1 LRNPASIT
9 FRNFE
14 PGDCVKI
21 KRRGEQR
28 TEGVV
33 IETIKG
39 MISNKY
45 NVRLLN
51 GEILNINQ
59 NEILPNNM
67 KENLNILLKCFF
79 I

>member
-28 TEGVV
+28 TEVV

-39 MISNKY
+39 MISNN

-59 NEILPNNM
+59 NEILP
-67 KENLNILLKCFF
+67 K
-79 I
+79 

>member
-1 LRNPASIT
+1 MVVENPSIT

-28 TEGVV
+28 TEVV

-51 GEILNINQ
+51 GEILNIKMRYY
-59 NEILPNNM
+59 L
-67 KENLNILLKCFF
+67 
-79 I
+79 

>member
-1 LRNPASIT
+1 VLKLKEEVSKNR
-9 FRNFE
+9 
-14 PGDCVKI
+14 
-21 KRRGEQR
+21 
-28 TEGVV
+28 GVV

-59 NEILPNNM
+59 NEILP
-67 KENLNILLKCFF
+67 K
-79 I
+79 

>member
-1 LRNPASIT
+1 VLKLKEEVSK
-9 FRNFE
+9 E
-14 PGDCVKI
+14 P
-21 KRRGEQR
+21 R
-28 TEGVV
+28 VV

-59 NEILPNNM
+59 NEILP
-67 KENLNILLKCFF
+67 K
-79 I
+79 

>member
-1 LRNPASIT
+1 MVVEKSASIT

-39 MISNKY
+39 MIS
-45 NVRLLN
+45 
-51 GEILNINQ
+51 INIT
-59 NEILPNNM
+59 LGY
-67 KENLNILLKCFF
+67 
-79 I
+79 

>member
-1 LRNPASIT
+1 LRNPSIT

-45 NVRLLN
+45 NRLLN

-59 NEILPNNM
+59 NEILP
-67 KENLNILLKCFF
+67 K
-79 I
+79 